1 MIHPDKEAE
10 WDAWERRN
18 PGVAHSDRIK
28 YRNEQGRKHFLEDW
42 DQGTSR
48 FHRDTETFAERA
60 RRSRM
65 GM

>member
-1 MIHPDKEAE
+1 MIDPETEAK

-18 PGVAHSDRIK
+18 PGVAHPDRIK
-28 YRNEQGRKHFLEDW
+28 YRNSRGREKFLEDW
-42 DQGTSR
+42 ERGTSR
-48 FHRDTETFAERA
+48 FHHDTETFAERA